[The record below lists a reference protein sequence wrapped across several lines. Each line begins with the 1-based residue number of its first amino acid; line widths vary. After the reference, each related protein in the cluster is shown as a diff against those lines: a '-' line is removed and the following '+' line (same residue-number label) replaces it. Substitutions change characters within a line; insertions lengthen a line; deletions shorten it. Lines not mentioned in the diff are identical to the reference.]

1 MWGLFKKRGKEDLK
15 KLVSAY
21 RYLLK
26 ASEQSENNAVNDEG
40 MERSWRGGFGKSVNQ
55 LFKEWPTPN
64 QLRDFQ
70 KKMVYWLRKRKD
82 VEIAYICAFN
92 DYLGQ
97 RRLSPDELKEVIK
110 TGRSG

>member
-1 MWGLFKKRGKEDLK
+1 MWGFFKKRGKEDLK

-21 RYLLK
+21 RCLLK
-26 ASEQSENNAVNDEG
+26 ASEQSENKTVRNEEI
-40 MERSWRGGFGKSVNQ
+40 ERSWRGGFGKSINQ

-64 QLRDFQ
+64 QVRDFE
-70 KKMVYWLRKRKD
+70 KKALYWQRKRKD

-97 RRLSPDELKEVIK
+97 RRLSPDELKEVIR